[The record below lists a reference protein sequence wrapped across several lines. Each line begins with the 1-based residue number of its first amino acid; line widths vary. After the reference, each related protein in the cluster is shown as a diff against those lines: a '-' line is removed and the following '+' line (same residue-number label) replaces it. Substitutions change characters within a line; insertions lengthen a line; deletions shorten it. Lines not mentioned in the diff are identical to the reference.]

1 MNRKLKTLGTVAA
14 ALLFSMPSFAGN
26 DVTLK
31 DALGKYF
38 LFGAAIDTTVTRG
51 HNPVVADIVKNNFN
65 SVVAE
70 NCMKG
75 EEIHPEKDRYDWND
89 ADKFMAFAEE
99 NNLAVIGH
107 CLVWHSQPPKW
118 MFTYE
123 NGDTVSRYELIDR
136 MYHHITTVMQ
146 RYKGRIKGWDVVNE
160 AVEDNGRMRQTPY
173 YKIIGP
179 DYIKLA
185 FQFAHAADPEA
196 ELYINDY
203 SMAKPAKRATYMR
216 IVKELQN
223 TPGVRIDAIGMQ
235 SHNGMDYP
243 DLAEYEKT
251 IDEYASLGV
260 KVMMT
265 EFEVNALPNPQNF
278 GGAEISQ
285 KFEYEKYLNPYK
297 DGMPKKAQKA
307 WSERMMDFFKI
318 YWKHRHQ
325 ISRITMWGVTDTNTW
340 LNDFPVKG
348 RTNYPLLF
356 GRDNK
361 PKPVVKDIIKQF
373 SQPDEQQ

>member
-1 MNRKLKTLGTVAA
+1 MNNNIKTLGLAVMGLLTAMPTIAGDKLGLKETV
-14 ALLFSMPSFAGN
+14 
-26 DVTLK
+26 
-31 DALGKYF
+31 GKYF
-38 LFGAAIDTTVTRG
+38 LFGAAIDTTVSRG
-51 HNPVVADIVKNNFN
+51 HNTVVADIVKNNFN

-75 EEIHPEKDRYDWND
+75 EELRPSEDEFFWDD
-89 ADKFMAFAEE
+89 ADRFMDFAEQ
-99 NNLAVIGH
+99 NNLTVIGH

-118 MFTYE
+118 MFTDKE
-123 NGDTVSRYELIDR
+123 GRQVSRYVLIDR

-160 AVEDNGRMRQTPY
+160 AVNDDGTMRESLY

-185 FQFAHAADPEA
+185 FQFAHAADPDA

-216 IVKELQN
+216 IVKEIQN
-223 TPGVRIDAIGMQ
+223 TPGTRIDAIGMQ

-243 DLAEYEKT
+243 DLDEYEKT
-251 IDEYASLGV
+251 IDAYASLGV

-265 EFEVNALPNPQNF
+265 EFEVNALPNPDQF

-285 KFEYEKYLNPYK
+285 DFKYQEALNPYK
-297 DGMPKKAQKA
+297 NGMTKKAEKE
-307 WSERMMDFFKI
+307 WSNRMLSFFKI
-318 YWKHRHQ
+318 FWKHRDQ
-325 ISRITMWGVTDTNTW
+325 ISRVNLWGVTDSNTW

-361 PKPVVKDIIKQF
+361 AKPVVKDIIKLF
-373 SQPDEQQ
+373 SQADDK

>member
-1 MNRKLKTLGTVAA
+1 MKRMKTLGVATI
-14 ALLFSMPSFAGN
+14 ALLSSMPSLASN
-26 DVTLK
+26 NITLK

-38 LFGAAIDTTVTRG
+38 LFGAAIDTTITRG

-75 EEIHPEKDRYDWND
+75 ENIHPEKDRYNWED

-99 NNLAVIGH
+99 NNLTVIGH

-123 NGDTVSRYELIDR
+123 NGDTVSRHELIDR
-136 MYHHITTVMQ
+136 MYHHITTVMT

-160 AVEDNGRMRQTPY
+160 AIEDDGSMRQSPY

-216 IVKELQN
+216 IVKELLC

-243 DLAEYEKT
+243 NLTEYEKT
-251 IDEYASLGV
+251 IDEYASLGI

-265 EFEVNALPNPQNF
+265 EFDVNALPNPKNF
-278 GGAEISQ
+278 GGAEINQ
-285 KFEYEKYLNPYK
+285 KFGYEQDLNPYK
-297 DGMPKKAQKA
+297 DGMPKKAQKVWA
-307 WSERMMDFFKI
+307 ERMMDFFKI
-318 YWKHRHQ
+318 YWEHRHQ
-325 ISRITMWGVTDTNTW
+325 ISRVTMWGVTDTNTW
-340 LNDFPVKG
+340 LNDFPIKG

-361 PKPVVKDIIKQF
+361 PKPVINDIIKLF
-373 SQPDEQQ
+373 SKQGEQQ

>member
-1 MNRKLKTLGTVAA
+1 MNKNLFTLGAVAILLLTA
-14 ALLFSMPSFAGN
+14 APSLAGN
-26 DVTLK
+26 NVTLK
-31 DALGKYF
+31 EALGKYF

-51 HNPVVADIVKNNFN
+51 HNPEVANIVTTHFN

-75 EEIHPEKDRYDWND
+75 EELRPSEDVFFWDD
-89 ADKFMAFAEE
+89 ADKFMAFAEQ
-99 NNLAVIGH
+99 NNLAVTGH

-118 MFTYE
+118 MFTDKE
-123 NGDTVSRYELIDR
+123 GKTVSRYVLIDR

-160 AVEDNGRMRQTPY
+160 AVNDDGTMRETPY

-185 FQFAHAADPEA
+185 FQFAHAADPDA

-203 SMAKPAKRATYMR
+203 SMANPKKRAAYVR
-216 IVKELQN
+216 IVKDLLN
-223 TPGVRIDAIGMQ
+223 TSGVRIDAIGMQ
-235 SHNGMDYP
+235 SHNGMEYP
-243 DLAEYEKT
+243 DLNEYEKS
-251 IDEYASLGV
+251 IEEFASLGV

-265 EFEVNALPNPQNF
+265 ETEVNVLPNPDKF

-285 KFEYEKYLNPYK
+285 NFKYEEMLNPYK
-297 DGMPKKAQKA
+297 NGMPKKAQQA
-307 WSERMMDFFKI
+307 WSKRVLDFFKI
-318 YWKHRHQ
+318 YWKHRDK
-325 ISRITMWGVTDTNTW
+325 ISRITMWGVTDTNSW

-361 PKPVVKDIIKQF
+361 PKSVVKDIIKLF
-373 SQPDEQQ
+373 SQTETE

>member
-1 MNRKLKTLGTVAA
+1 MNKNIKTLCLTAIGLLAAMPAVAGDK
-14 ALLFSMPSFAGN
+14 L
-26 DVTLK
+26 TLK
-31 DALGKYF
+31 ETVGKHF
-38 LFGAAIDTTVTRG
+38 LFGAAIDTTVSRG
-51 HNPVVADIVKNNFN
+51 HNPEVAKIVTDNFN

-75 EEIHPEKDRYDWND
+75 EEMRPSEDVFFWDD
-89 ADKFMAFAEE
+89 ADKFVAFAEQ
-99 NNLAVIGH
+99 NNLAIIGH

-118 MFTYE
+118 MFTDKE
-123 NGDTVSRYELIDR
+123 GKTVSRYVLIDR
-136 MYHHITTVMQ
+136 MYHHITTIMQ
-146 RYKGRIKGWDVVNE
+146 HYKGKIKGWDVVNE
-160 AVEDNGRMRQTPY
+160 AVNDDGTMRETPY

-185 FQFAHAADPEA
+185 FQFAHAADPDA

-216 IVKELQN
+216 IVKELLN

-243 DLAEYEKT
+243 DLSEYEKS
-251 IDEYASLGV
+251 IEDFASLGV

-265 EFEVNALPNPQNF
+265 ETEVNAIPNPDKF

-285 KFEYEKYLNPYK
+285 NFKYEELLNPYK
-297 DGMPKKAQKA
+297 NGMPKKAQKE
-307 WSERMMDFFKI
+307 WSERMLSFFKI
-318 YWKHRHQ
+318 YWKHRDK
-325 ISRITMWGVTDTNTW
+325 ISRVTMWGVTDTNSW
-340 LNDFPVKG
+340 LNDWPIKG
-348 RTNYPLLF
+348 RSNYPLLF

-361 PKPVVKDIIKQF
+361 PKAVVKDIIKLF
-373 SQPDEQQ
+373 SQEEGQ

>member
-1 MNRKLKTLGTVAA
+1 MNKNLLTLGAVAM
-14 ALLFSMPSFAGN
+14 LLLTPAPTLADN

-31 DALGKYF
+31 EALGKYF
-38 LFGAAIDTTVTRG
+38 LIGAAIDTTVTRG
-51 HNPVVADIVKNNFN
+51 HNPEVANIVKTHFN

-75 EEIHPEKDRYDWND
+75 EELRPSEDVFFWDD
-89 ADKFMAFAEE
+89 ADKFMAFAEQ

-118 MFTYE
+118 MFTDKE
-123 NGDTVSRYELIDR
+123 GNTVSRYVLIDR

-160 AVEDNGRMRQTPY
+160 AVNDDGTMRETPY

-185 FQFAHAADPEA
+185 FQFAHAADPDA

-203 SMAKPAKRATYMR
+203 SMAKPEKRATYMR
-216 IVKELQN
+216 IVKELLS

-235 SHNGMDYP
+235 SHNGMAYP
-243 DLAEYEKT
+243 DLDEYEKS
-251 IDEYASLGV
+251 IVEFASLGV

-265 EFEVNALPNPQNF
+265 ETEVNALPNPDKF

-285 KFEYEKYLNPYK
+285 NFKYEEMLNPYK
-297 DGMPKKAQKA
+297 NGMPKKAQQA
-307 WSERMMDFFKI
+307 WSKRVMDFFKI
-318 YWKHRHQ
+318 YWKHRDK
-325 ISRITMWGVTDTNTW
+325 ISRITMWGVTDTNSW

-361 PKPVVKDIIKQF
+361 PKSVVKDIIKLF
-373 SQPDEQQ
+373 SQTETE

>member
-1 MNRKLKTLGTVAA
+1 MNKNIKTLGVAA
-14 ALLFSMPSFAGN
+14 VALLSTMPSFAGN
-26 DVTLK
+26 ELTLK

-38 LFGAAIDTTVTRG
+38 LFGAAVDTTVTRG
-51 HNPVVADIVKNNFN
+51 HNAAVSDIVTSNFN
-65 SVVAE
+65 SIVAE

-75 EEIHPEKDRYDWND
+75 EELRPSEDVFFWDD
-89 ADKFMAFAEE
+89 ADKVVDYAEK
-99 NNLAVIGH
+99 NNLTLIGH

-118 MFTYE
+118 MFTDKDGNY
-123 NGDTVSRYELIDR
+123 VSRYVLIDR

-146 RYKGRIKGWDVVNE
+146 RYKGKIKGWDVVNE
-160 AVEDNGRMRQTPY
+160 AVEDDGSMRQSLY

-185 FQFAHAADPEA
+185 FQFAHAADPDA

-203 SMAKPAKRATYMR
+203 SMSKPAKRATYMR

-251 IDEYASLGV
+251 IDEYSSLGL

-265 EFEVNALPNPQNF
+265 EFEVNALPNPQDF

-285 KFEYEKYLNPYK
+285 KFEYEQKLNPYK
-297 DGMPKKAQKA
+297 NGMPKKAQKV
-307 WSERMMDFFKI
+307 WSERMLDFFKI

-325 ISRITMWGVTDTNTW
+325 ISRVNLWGVTDTNTW

-361 PKPVVKDIIKQF
+361 PKAVVKDIIKLF
-373 SQPDEQQ
+373 SQPDEQ

>member
-1 MNRKLKTLGTVAA
+1 MNRKTKTLWLAA
-14 ALLFSMPSFAGN
+14 MLLPLATPTNAGN

-38 LFGAAIDTTVTRG
+38 LIGAAVDTTVTRG
-51 HNPVVADIVKNNFN
+51 HNPVIADIVKDNFN
-65 SVVAE
+65 SIVAE

-75 EEIHPEKDRYDWND
+75 EELRPSEDVFFWDD
-89 ADKFMAFAEE
+89 ADKTVAFAER
-99 NNLAVIGH
+99 NGLTLIGH

-118 MFTYE
+118 MFTDK
-123 NGDTVSRYELIDR
+123 NGNYVSRYVLIDR

-160 AVEDNGRMRQTPY
+160 AVNDDGTMRESLY

-185 FQFAHAADPEA
+185 FQFAHAADPDA

-203 SMAKPAKRATYMR
+203 SMAKPEKRATYMR

-243 DLAEYEKT
+243 DLNEYEKT
-251 IDEYASLGV
+251 IEAYASLGV
-260 KVMMT
+260 KIMMT
-265 EFEVNALPNPQNF
+265 EFEVNALPNPDKF

-285 KFEYEKYLNPYK
+285 KFKYQELLNPYK
-297 DGMPKKAQKA
+297 NGMPKKAQKE
-307 WSERMMDFFKI
+307 WSERMLSFFKVF
-318 YWKHRHQ
+318 WKYHHH
-325 ISRITMWGVTDTNTW
+325 ISRVNLWGVTDTNTW
-340 LNDFPVKG
+340 LNNFPVKG

-361 PKPVVKDIIKQF
+361 PKPVVKEIIKLF

>member
-1 MNRKLKTLGTVAA
+1 MTMNKYTKILSLTAV
-14 ALLFSMPSFAGN
+14 ALLCSVPALAGGELS
-26 DVTLK
+26 LK
-31 DALGKYF
+31 DVIGKYF
-38 LFGAAIDTTVTRG
+38 LFGAAVDTSVTRG
-51 HNPVVADIVKNNFN
+51 HNPAVANIVTTHFN

-75 EEIHPEKDRYDWND
+75 EEIHPEENRYEWAD
-89 ADKFMAFAEE
+89 ADKFMAFAEQNSLE
-99 NNLAVIGH
+99 VIGH

-123 NGDTVSRYELIDR
+123 NGDTVSRYVLIDR
-136 MYHHITTVMQ
+136 MYHHINTVMQ

-160 AVEDNGRMRQTPY
+160 AVNDDGTMRQSPY
-173 YKIIGP
+173 YRIIGP
-179 DYIKLA
+179 DYIKMA
-185 FQFAHAADPEA
+185 FQFAHAADPDA
-196 ELYINDY
+196 ELYINDF
-203 SMAKPAKRATYMR
+203 SMAKPAKRAAYMR

-243 DLAEYEKT
+243 DLTEYEKT
-251 IDEYASLGV
+251 IEDFASLGL

-265 EFEVNALPNPQNF
+265 EFEVNALPNPENF

-285 KFEYEKYLNPYK
+285 NFEYEQRLNPYK
-297 DGMPKKAQKA
+297 NGMPKKAQKA
-307 WSERMMDFFKI
+307 FTQRYMEFFKI
-318 YWKHRHQ
+318 FWRHRHQ
-325 ISRITMWGVTDTNTW
+325 IARVNMWGVTDTNTW

-361 PKPVVKDIIKQF
+361 PKPVVGEIIKLF
-373 SQPDEQQ
+373 SQQDN

>member
-1 MNRKLKTLGTVAA
+1 MSKN
-14 ALLFSMPSFAGN
+14 LLNIGATIMLLLTAVPSMAGN

-31 DALGKYF
+31 EVLGKYF

-51 HNPVVADIVKNNFN
+51 HNPEVANIVTTHFN

-75 EEIHPEKDRYDWND
+75 EELRPSEEEFFWDD
-89 ADKFMAFAEE
+89 ADKFMAFAEQ

-118 MFTYE
+118 MFTDKE
-123 NGDTVSRYELIDR
+123 GNTVSRYVLIDR

-160 AVEDNGRMRQTPY
+160 AVNDDGTMRETPY

-185 FQFAHAADPEA
+185 FQFAHAADPNA

-216 IVKELQN
+216 IVKELLS

-235 SHNGMDYP
+235 SHNGMQYP
-243 DLAEYEKT
+243 DLNEYEKS
-251 IDEYASLGV
+251 IEEFASLGV

-265 EFEVNALPNPQNF
+265 ETEVNVLPNPDKF

-285 KFEYEKYLNPYK
+285 NFKYEEMLNPYK
-297 DGMPKKAQKA
+297 NGMPKKAQQA
-307 WSERMMDFFKI
+307 WSKRVMDFFNI
-318 YWKHRHQ
+318 YWKHRDK
-325 ISRITMWGVTDTNTW
+325 ISRITMWGVTDTNSW
-340 LNDFPVKG
+340 LNDYPIKG

-361 PKPVVKDIIKQF
+361 PKSVVKEIIKLF
-373 SQPDEQQ
+373 SQTDTE